1 MSYLS
6 KIKADVRKT
15 AFATRKAAFTRGQ
28 GQAAELV
35 ADYLAPYRGE
45 VLGAYMPILSE
56 ANPLAAMKAHQGPV
70 CVPVIIGAGQALRF
84 REWTPECPMVVGEF
98 GALIPQ
104 EGAWLEPELLIVP
117 LVAFDRRGYRLGYG
131 GGFYDRTLQALRAH
145 KPTLAIGFAF
155 AAQELPLVPTD
166 TTDQPLDAIITEQG
180 LIALG

>member
-1 MSYLS
+1 
-6 KIKADVRKT
+6 
-15 AFATRKAAFTRGQ
+15 
-28 GQAAELV
+28 
-35 ADYLAPYRGE
+35 
-45 VLGAYMPILSE
+45 
-56 ANPLAAMKAHQGPV
+56 
-70 CVPVIIGAGQALRF
+70 
-84 REWTPECPMVVGEF
+84 VGEF

-180 LIALG
+180 LITLG